1 MLPRYREPA
10 PVAPGEVMA
19 AFGPSGSDEAF
30 LNEVDL
36 ALPSP
41 QARELIPLDSVTPRV
56 RTAAVDLW

>member
-10 PVAPGEVMA
+10 PLAPDEVMA

-30 LNEVDL
+30 LNEVEL
-36 ALPSP
+36 APRST
-41 QARELIPLDSVTPRV
+41 QVGELIPLDTVTPRV